1 MECFLMPNRDKVQ
14 VFFTFRASQKYMK
27 RFLLLFLIIPL
38 LSFQGMH
45 KFYVSVTDIEYN
57 PETKSLQLISRI
69 FIDDMENLLK
79 TRYSKEL
86 YLTKN
91 EEHPEADAY
100 LKKYLSQKL
109 KVEVNGKTHSLKY
122 LGKKYENDILKLFI
136 EIENVGIPEQVLVQ
150 NEILTD
156 LFSDQKNVVHVEVD
170 GVTKSLLLSR
180 SNESGLL
187 NFSK

>member
-1 MECFLMPNRDKVQ
+1 M
-14 VFFTFRASQKYMK
+14 
-27 RFLLLFLIIPL
+27 
-38 LSFQGMH
+38 
-45 KFYVSVTDIEYN
+45 
-57 PETKSLQLISRI
+57 
-69 FIDDMENLLK
+69 
-79 TRYSKEL
+79 
-86 YLTKN
+86 
-91 EEHPEADAY
+91 
-100 LKKYLSQKL
+100 
-109 KVEVNGKTHSLKY
+109 NGKAHSLKY